1 MSTRTVDRPLVE
13 VGARDLLTAVSQVVS
28 PGGLGSGRSQKNA
41 AVHRCEIHLCENG
54 GSQGLRGGLS
64 SGEPQAKSSPC
75 ITHPGS
81 PSRSNSHAAIDWG
94 KMAEQWL
101 QEKEAER
108 RKQKQRLTPRPS
120 PSPMIESTPMSIAGD
135 ATPLLDEMDR

>member
-1 MSTRTVDRPLVE
+1 MFQACFFLRFSRPTSH
-13 VGARDLLTAVSQVVS
+13 TAV
-28 PGGLGSGRSQKNA
+28 
-41 AVHRCEIHLCENG
+41 
-54 GSQGLRGGLS
+54 
-64 SGEPQAKSSPC
+64 
-75 ITHPGS
+75 
-81 PSRSNSHAAIDWG
+81 DWG

-108 RKQKQRLTPRPS
+108 RKKASRMTPRPS

>member
-1 MSTRTVDRPLVE
+1 MAHPQDTATAEGTRATGPHCLPRFPCRST
-13 VGARDLLTAVSQVVS
+13 
-28 PGGLGSGRSQKNA
+28 
-41 AVHRCEIHLCENG
+41 
-54 GSQGLRGGLS
+54 
-64 SGEPQAKSSPC
+64 
-75 ITHPGS
+75 
-81 PSRSNSHAAIDWG
+81 SHAPIDWG

-120 PSPMIESTPMSIAGD
+120 PSPMIESTPMSVAGD

>member
-1 MSTRTVDRPLVE
+1 MASRKASQDSRRLLVSETYPL
-13 VGARDLLTAVSQVVS
+13 
-28 PGGLGSGRSQKNA
+28 
-41 AVHRCEIHLCENG
+41 C
-54 GSQGLRGGLS
+54 
-64 SGEPQAKSSPC
+64 
-75 ITHPGS
+75 
-81 PSRSNSHAAIDWG
+81 SRSNSHAAIDWG

-120 PSPMIESTPMSIAGD
+120 PCPMIESTPMSIAGD

>member
-1 MSTRTVDRPLVE
+1 M
-13 VGARDLLTAVSQVVS
+13 
-28 PGGLGSGRSQKNA
+28 
-41 AVHRCEIHLCENG
+41 
-54 GSQGLRGGLS
+54 
-64 SGEPQAKSSPC
+64 SSP
-75 ITHPGS
+75 PWGS
-81 PSRSNSHAAIDWG
+81 REGGQGKLPQSFLPVAHLTSCPCRYRTNSHAAIDWG

>member
-1 MSTRTVDRPLVE
+1 MLPQPNGHPASMATV
-13 VGARDLLTAVSQVVS
+13 
-28 PGGLGSGRSQKNA
+28 A
-41 AVHRCEIHLCENG
+41 AEEAAA
-54 GSQGLRGGLS
+54 
-64 SGEPQAKSSPC
+64 P
-75 ITHPGS
+75 TM
-81 PSRSNSHAAIDWG
+81 SNSHAAIDWG

>member
-1 MSTRTVDRPLVE
+1 MYSSR
-13 VGARDLLTAVSQVVS
+13 ASSHTAV
-28 PGGLGSGRSQKNA
+28 
-41 AVHRCEIHLCENG
+41 
-54 GSQGLRGGLS
+54 
-64 SGEPQAKSSPC
+64 
-75 ITHPGS
+75 
-81 PSRSNSHAAIDWG
+81 DWG

-108 RKQKQRLTPRPS
+108 RKQKTPRMTPRPS

>member
-1 MSTRTVDRPLVE
+1 MKDQGVVLPFCEGDLSPVTGRKASSQNARKTLVSK
-13 VGARDLLTAVSQVVS
+13 AFPSY
-28 PGGLGSGRSQKNA
+28 
-41 AVHRCEIHLCENG
+41 
-54 GSQGLRGGLS
+54 
-64 SGEPQAKSSPC
+64 
-75 ITHPGS
+75 
-81 PSRSNSHAAIDWG
+81 SRSNSHAAIDWG